1 MQTPKSGGC
10 YKQLPDGSVVPVTTV
25 PVGPAT
31 AEPVDP
37 SPIAESRRVPHID
50 APIDVDGPLYDF
62 DPDDT
67 DQ

>member
-10 YKQLPDGSVVPVTTV
+10 YKQLPDGSVVPVTAN
-25 PVGPAT
+25 PVGPVN
-31 AEPVDP
+31 AEPVDTP
-37 SPIAESRRVPHID
+37 PTAESLSVPHLD
-50 APIDVDGPLYDF
+50 APIAVDGPLYDF